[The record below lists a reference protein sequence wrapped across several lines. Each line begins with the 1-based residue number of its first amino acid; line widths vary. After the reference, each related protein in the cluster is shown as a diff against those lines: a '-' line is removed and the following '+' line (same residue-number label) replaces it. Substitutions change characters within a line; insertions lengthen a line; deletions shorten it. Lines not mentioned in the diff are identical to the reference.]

1 MKGEI
6 ENDFKKK
13 IQKVCALLE
22 RTGGIAMNEKTKKK
36 NGVTIV
42 NKFKENEI
50 VDIKELLE
58 NAFKIYYNMQMTKN
72 KVS

>member
-1 MKGEI
+1 MKGAI
-6 ENDFKKK
+6 KNDFRKK
-13 IQKVCALLE
+13 IQKVCALLV
-22 RTGGIAMNEKTKKK
+22 RTGGIAMNGKIRKK
-36 NGVTIV
+36 NEVTIV

-58 NAFKIYYNMQMTKN
+58 NTFKIYYNMQITKN

>member
-1 MKGEI
+1 MKGAI
-6 ENDFKKK
+6 KNDFKKK
-13 IQKVCALLE
+13 IQKVCALLV
-22 RTGGIAMNEKTKKK
+22 RTGGIAMNGKTRKK
-36 NGVTIV
+36 NEVTIV

-58 NAFKIYYNMQMTKN
+58 NAFKIYYNMQITKN